1 MPDYSHSVVFA
12 PVGIGGLLA
21 LCLVVIGV
29 VFIYMSLGQKQ
40 DPLNQS
46 HTSTEVMH
54 RELFWSGLILF
65 VSGCGAILVL

>member
-1 MPDYSHSVVFA
+1 MPDYSLSA
-12 PVGIGGLLA
+12 LIEPIGTGGLLA
-21 LCLVVIGV
+21 LCLVVIGTI
-29 VFIYMSLGQKQ
+29 FIYMSLGEEQ
-40 DPLNQS
+40 DLLNQS